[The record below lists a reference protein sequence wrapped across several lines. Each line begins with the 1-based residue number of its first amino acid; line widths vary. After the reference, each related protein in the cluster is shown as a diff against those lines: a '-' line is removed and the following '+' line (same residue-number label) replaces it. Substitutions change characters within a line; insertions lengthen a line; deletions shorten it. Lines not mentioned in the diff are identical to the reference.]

1 MKNLGLA
8 HKYETKEKSIVFDE
22 RSSLFRSNVGDEE
35 KKVWQHRIWE
45 IALPTSSFHSDAP
58 VFRFS
63 ATGGKR
69 VGSPVEKVIGRA
81 FASRR

>member
-1 MKNLGLA
+1 MRLNRTILFLTNALA
-8 HKYETKEKSIVFDE
+8 YFVATSATKKKKFGSI
-22 RSSLFRSNVGDEE
+22 R
-35 KKVWQHRIWE
+35 E